1 MEFMEQSLDKPD
13 LLAQVTQG
21 LKLQE
26 KHLVYLELMIMEQ
39 VADWEIGVGRAE
51 QDSGWDKP
59 SRLVVTLP
67 NGSTKTIGI
76 SQGTQ
81 KRYWFGICPVSFKIG
96 NLKLCSGCKVVGY
109 VGKEEQVNSK
119 LIFLVKMQCLN
130 YFFIR
135 NKIGPIISLYVKS
148 SKVYENKI

>member
-1 MEFMEQSLDKPD
+1 
-13 LLAQVTQG
+13 
-21 LKLQE
+21 
-26 KHLVYLELMIMEQ
+26 MEQ

-119 LIFLVKMQCLN
+119 FFFSSKRNDLN
-130 YFFIR
+130 YLFLETR
-135 NKIGPIISLYVKS
+135 LAQS
-148 SKVYENKI
+148 

>member
-109 VGKEEQVNSK
+109 VGKEEQVNSIFFSRQNAMSK
-119 LIFLVKMQCLN
+119 LLLF
-130 YFFIR
+130 
-135 NKIGPIISLYVKS
+135 
-148 SKVYENKI
+148 